1 MMQRLLMIAGTALL
15 AMTMHASAD
24 GDAAKGEKVFKKCA
38 ACHAVGPDAKNKV
51 GPELNGIVG
60 RSWGVVEGFKYSKG
74 LLEMADGK
82 VWDEETLEVYLK
94 KPKDLIP
101 KTKMS
106 FAGLKK
112 DDDRANV
119 IAYLAQFNE
128 DGSTK

>member
-1 MMQRLLMIAGTALL
+1 MQRLLTIAGTVFL
-15 AMTMHASAD
+15 AMTIQASAD
-24 GDAAKGEKVFKKCA
+24 GDAVKGEKVFKKCA

-60 RSWGVVEGFKYSKG
+60 RNWGAVADYKYSSA
-74 LLEMADGK
+74 LLEAGEGK
-82 VWDEETLEVYLK
+82 VWDEETLMEYLE
-94 KPKDLIP
+94 KPKDMIP
-101 KTKMS
+101 KTKMA

-112 DDDRANV
+112 DDDRENV